1 MPKPSKPDRLEP
13 PENVSDEI
21 AAVWRELL
29 DRGTVAPHVDVV
41 MLEAYCSL
49 LAQYRAIA
57 GKVAEE
63 GLVVDGGERRGAVLH
78 PALSA
83 QRDLAEQIRR
93 WGPVVAKPVPAAR
106 RSGPMVAAT
115 RKSVAAVPALR
126 DDDTFAGAVE
136 AVVTLAWLIDEAQRA
151 GIEALQKASFVLIP
165 SYVKACAELQI
176 TPASLPE
183 GAQQKGK
190 SGGKVTKFAD
200 AAEARRR
207 RTAS

>member
-1 MPKPSKPDRLEP
+1 MAKSSKPNRLEP
-13 PENVSDEI
+13 PEHVSDEI
-21 AAVWRELL
+21 AEVWRELL
-29 DRGTVAPHVDVV
+29 ERETIAAHVDVV

-57 GKVAEE
+57 AKVAEE

-93 WGPVVAKPVPAAR
+93 WGPTVAKPIPAAR
-106 RSGPMVAAT
+106 RAGPMVTAT
-115 RKSVAAVPALR
+115 RKSIKASTVLA
-126 DDDTFAGAVE
+126 DDDRFAGAVE
-136 AVVTLAWLIDEAQRA
+136 GVLTYAWLIDEAQRA
-151 GIEALQKASFVLIP
+151 GIDALQKASFVLIP
-165 SYVKACAELQI
+165 SYIKGCAELQI

-183 GAQQKGK
+183 GAQQKGNA
-190 SGGKVTKFAD
+190 GGKVSKFAD

>member
-1 MPKPSKPDRLEP
+1 M
-13 PENVSDEI
+13 
-21 AAVWRELL
+21 WRELL
-29 DRGTVAPHVDVV
+29 ERDEIAPGIDVV
-41 MLEAYCSL
+41 MLETYCSL
-49 LAQYRAIA
+49 LAQFRAIA
-57 GKVAEE
+57 QKVAEE

-78 PALSA
+78 PALAA
-83 QRDLAEQIRR
+83 QRDIGEQIRR
-93 WGPVVAKPVPAAR
+93 WGPLLAKPVPAAR
-106 RSGPMVAAT
+106 KSGPMVAAT
-115 RKSVAAVPALR
+115 RKSIAAVSALK
-126 DDDTFAGAVE
+126 DDETFAGAVE

-151 GIEALQKASFVLIP
+151 GIDALQKASFVLIP

-190 SGGKVTKFAD
+190 GGGKVTKFQD